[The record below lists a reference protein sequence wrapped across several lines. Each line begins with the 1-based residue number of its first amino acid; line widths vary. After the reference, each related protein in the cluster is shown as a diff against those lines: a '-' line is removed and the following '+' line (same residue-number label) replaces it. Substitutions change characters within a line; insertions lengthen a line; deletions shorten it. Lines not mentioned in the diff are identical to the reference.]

1 MSENFLKYL
10 EGIQNGLKVLGE
22 DIGKIVAN
30 RTEKQKAELEE
41 RPPEKE
47 HSMKSLQRVTTIY
60 KSEKDLKE
68 TSEGDP
74 DIRFVKEQLNTIFS
88 E

>member
-1 MSENFLKYL
+1 MSEKFLEYL
-10 EGIQNGLKVLGE
+10 ERVKNGLKVLE
-22 DIGKIVAN
+22 VDIGKIVAN

-41 RPPEKE
+41 RSPEKE

-60 KSEKDLKE
+60 KNEKDLKE

-74 DIRFVKEQLNTIFS
+74 DIRFVKEQVNTIFS